1 MVSVT
6 VFKDMT
12 KSPETDL
19 SKICERAMDI
29 GMELDLSD
37 CPYGET
43 TGPCS
48 FIKRPT
54 SYYFFLAGFVSLLR
68 LKSILEIGTNYG
80 GSIMAISKG
89 LHPDD
94 IKESR
99 LVTIDIIRKNE
110 EGFKG
115 YPHIRRIEGDSLD
128 GEVARRAINSFDK
141 EVDLI
146 YLDAV
151 HEYEHTKRNLDIYAG
166 KLNPR
171 YVVLDDIR
179 QCDEM
184 RMLWD
189 ELKCEFGDRAFD
201 ASDITIRKGAGFGVI
216 KRK

>member
-6 VFKDMT
+6 VFKDMI